1 MKTFTKSDLRTGM
14 YVTLRNGESYYVMLN
29 TGLKQGDILIHKCG
43 QLMDW
48 MPLKNYD
55 DNLRYHDDP
64 DDVLTDILGPATP
77 EEQAEWDIIKVQA
90 PPNVLHICTGIDY
103 NTIWER
109 TL

>member
-29 TGLKQGDILIHKCG
+29 TSLEHGDIMIQKCG
-43 QLMDW
+43 QQMEW

-55 DNLRYHDDP
+55 DQLCYHDDP
-64 DDVLTDILGPATP
+64 DDVLTDIFGPDTP
-77 EEQAEWDIIKVQA
+77 ENQAEWDIVKVQSA
-90 PPNVLHICTGIDY
+90 PNVLYICTGIDY